1 MRFLSLRGSFAR
13 LRLPSDTSI
22 SHEAAFFLTAEEVPQ
37 SSLTR
42 ILLPLSAL
50 AMTFRSSVPHDLSFV
65 PAVQTWL
72 HLIRVDAFVPARL
85 SSSIQGSREFDLLRA
100 TYADSRAWIWN
111 DPPGVGYDSA
121 ANLLFGGDDVDDT
134 NSSAILGADPM
145 CIAL

>member
-50 AMTFRSSVPHDLSFV
+50 AMTFLQSFSLLQNCKSYNIRMKALQLGRSNERLGNAVP
-65 PAVQTWL
+65 
-72 HLIRVDAFVPARL
+72 
-85 SSSIQGSREFDLLRA
+85 
-100 TYADSRAWIWN
+100 
-111 DPPGVGYDSA
+111 
-121 ANLLFGGDDVDDT
+121 DVT
-134 NSSAILGADPM
+134 
-145 CIAL
+145 

>member
-65 PAVQTWL
+65 PAVQTWP
-72 HLIRVDAFVPARL
+72 HLIHIVPSYQHDSPHQFRVL
-85 SSSIQGSREFDLLRA
+85 ESL
-100 TYADSRAWIWN
+100 TYSEPHRPIPGHGYGTT
-111 DPPGVGYDSA
+111 PPRG
-121 ANLLFGGDDVDDT
+121 
-134 NSSAILGADPM
+134 LG
-145 CIAL
+145 

>member
-22 SHEAAFFLTAEEVPQ
+22 SHEAAFLLTAEEVPQ

-42 ILLPLSAL
+42 ILLPLPAL
-50 AMTFRSSVPHDLSFV
+50 EMTFRSSVPHDLSFV
-65 PAVQTWL
+65 PAVQTWP
-72 HLIRVDAFVPARL
+72 HLIDAFVPARL